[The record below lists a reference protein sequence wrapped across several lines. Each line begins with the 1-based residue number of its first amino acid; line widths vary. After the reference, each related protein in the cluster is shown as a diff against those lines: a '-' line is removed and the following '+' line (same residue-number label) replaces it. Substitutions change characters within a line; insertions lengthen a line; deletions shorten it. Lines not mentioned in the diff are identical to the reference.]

1 MNSDVKN
8 SLYGMGSLILDNIRC
23 RPLRAF
29 IAILSIAVALGGAM
43 TMVGTSESLES
54 TLVLG
59 YESRQVDLMVMQA
72 NKTNPMTSRID
83 TSISDEI
90 LAIDG
95 VESVQALL
103 ADSLLVDSNY
113 SIMVY
118 GWPSSYQEVQY
129 QRDGK
134 RVILNH
140 GEILIGHTAASLNNL
155 SIGDHLE
162 LNFGEYKI
170 VDYFEAGNFF
180 ESGVLFMRLDD
191 LQQLTSSAG
200 KVTFIFV
207 ALDAGITDQQKRV
220 VTHQIEQISPI
231 LKVVTTDEFLA
242 DNQLTSAVRGLGHVI
257 LISNILLS
265 ILIVSTIM
273 VLSVSERRNEIA
285 IFRAIGWSA
294 WQISWLVILETTVIS
309 ATAAVMGGLIGWTGL
324 EISLSHL
331 QTLGVYTESVVTIE
345 QAVWLVLSAILIAL
359 FGAALPIYYALNISI
374 HEALRE

>member
-140 GEILIGHTAASLNNL
+140 G
-155 SIGDHLE
+155 
-162 LNFGEYKI
+162 
-170 VDYFEAGNFF
+170 
-180 ESGVLFMRLDD
+180 
-191 LQQLTSSAG
+191 
-200 KVTFIFV
+200 
-207 ALDAGITDQQKRV
+207 DAGITDQQKRV

-374 HEALRE
+374 